1 MNRKTVVSYIIIVC
15 LSFVLH
21 ATQSPNRIAFM
32 LLPLLMFVLPLVF
45 RHQVRIRF
53 TPKYLLLGLVVSAV
67 MLIPYSI
74 AFQGNA
80 EIITVELILFQ
91 FFGVALPEE
100 FFFRGYLQ
108 DSLGRSIKAVAFIS
122 LLFAIAHLPSALFL
136 GEWMSLLS
144 FFPSLVMGWLYVKT
158 NNILPGTIFHLFA
171 NLAQH
176 AVQV

>member
-21 ATQSPNRIAFM
+21 ATQPPNRTYI
-32 LLPLLMFVLPLVF
+32 LLPLLMFILPLLF

-53 TPKYLLLGLVVSAV
+53 TPKYLLLGLVISAAI
-67 MLIPYSI
+67 LIPYYI

-80 EIITVELILFQ
+80 EIITVELILLQ
-91 FFGVALPEE
+91 LFGVALPEE
-100 FFFRGYLQ
+100 FFFRGFLQ
-108 DSLGRSIKAVAFIS
+108 DSLGRKMKAVAFIS
-122 LLFAIAHLPSALFL
+122 LLFAVAHLPAALFL

-158 NNILPGTIFHLFA
+158 NSILPGTIFHLLA
-171 NLAQH
+171 NLAHH

>member
-21 ATQSPNRIAFM
+21 ATHSTHRAAYM

-53 TPKYLLLGLVVSAV
+53 DPKHLLLGLVVSAV
-67 MLIPYSI
+67 ILVPYYI
-74 AFQGNA
+74 AFQGNVKIVA
-80 EIITVELILFQ
+80 AELILLQ
-91 FFGVALPEE
+91 LFGVALPEE
-100 FFFRGYLQ
+100 FFFRGFLQ
-108 DSLGRSIKAVAFIS
+108 DSLGRNMKAVAFIS
-122 LLFAIAHLPSALFL
+122 LLFAIAHLPAALFL

-144 FFPSLVMGWLYVKT
+144 FFPSLVMGWLYVRT

-176 AVQV
+176 TL